1 MIDVVILWFSNSK
14 ASLSSY
20 YTRWWHFGSK
30 SRIMPL
36 WLDACRVSLSV
47 LMVRISW
54 FTRLYRSRK
63 IQFAQYL
70 KYTISAIDWYANGI
84 NWR

>member
-1 MIDVVILWFSNSK
+1 MIDLVILWSSNSK
-14 ASLSSY
+14 ASLSSFH
-20 YTRWWHFGSK
+20 TRWWHFGSK
-30 SRIMPL
+30 SRNMPL
-36 WLDACRVSLSV
+36 WLGDCRVSLSV

-63 IQFAQYL
+63 IQLAQYL
-70 KYTISAIDWYANGI
+70 KYTISTIDWYANGI